1 MNRVAIVDDEP
12 DFVKIFKELLGMRGV
27 KVVGTAYNGKDAI
40 ELYKQQKP
48 DIIFLDVKMPYY
60 DGYYATKEIFSID
73 KDAKIVLLTGSPTAE
88 ITAMIENLPIS
99 AVICKPIDIE
109 RVVFLIEKIVSS

>member
-1 MNRVAIVDDEP
+1 MNKVVIVDDEL
-12 DFVKIFKELLGMRGV
+12 DFVKIFEELLGMRGI
-27 KVVGTAYNGKDAI
+27 KVIGTAYNGKDAV
-40 ELYKQQKP
+40 ELYKQRKP

-60 DGYYATKEIFSID
+60 DGYYAAKEIFSVD

-88 ITAMIENLPIS
+88 ITAMIKNLPIS

-109 RVVFLIEKIVSS
+109 K